1 MSSALRRDPDQH
13 RDEEDTAVQTPTSFE
28 RAEQH
33 ADWGKAAAAIAD
45 ARRTPFW
52 LDDLDH
58 RPSLPQLDE
67 DTTADLVVVGGGYAG
82 LWTALRSKE
91 RYPDR
96 EVVLVEANR
105 IAWAASGRNGGF
117 CEPSLTHGRA
127 NAAIHVAG
135 EEQLAAKLGAQNL
148 ADLLATIDR
157 YGIDCD
163 IQPHGVI
170 KLATEPHQEATIRAL
185 AAADSSIVVLADD
198 ELQAQV
204 RTAAARV
211 GGWATEEGVTLN
223 PAKLAMGLL
232 DACIRLGC
240 RVYEGTPATRIVNL
254 GRGAGVAVETP
265 HGRIT
270 ARHAALATNGFRSL
284 LRRNRLFTV
293 PVYDYAVV
301 TEPLT
306 TAQRESLG
314 WDKRQGVT
322 DMNSRFHY
330 LRLLKDADGND
341 RLLLGGYDAIYH
353 FGKRITPEYDVSEPT
368 FRRLA
373 VHLGVLFPQL
383 EGVRISHA
391 WGGMIDTCSRFFAFF
406 TRAFHG
412 QVVSASGF
420 TGLGVASTRFAADA
434 MLDLLHGEDTERVRS
449 ALVRRRPFPF
459 PPEPFAW
466 PAIRFTAAQM
476 ARSDRRGGKQGLW
489 LWVLEKCK
497 LGFDS

>member
-1 MSSALRRDPDQH
+1 MQR
-13 RDEEDTAVQTPTSFE
+13 PTSFE

-33 ADWGKAAAAIAD
+33 ADFAEAAAALAD
-45 ARRTPFW
+45 ARRLPFW
-52 LDDLDH
+52 LDDLGP
-58 RPSLPQLDE
+58 RAALPALDG
-67 DTTADLVVVGGGYAG
+67 DTASDLVVVGGGYAG

-91 RYPDR
+91 RHPDR
-96 EVVLVEANR
+96 DVVLIEANR

-117 CEPSLTHGRA
+117 CEPSLTHGRG
-127 NAAIHVAG
+127 NATIHVPG
-135 EEQLAAKLGAQNL
+135 DEQLAAKLGEQNL
-148 ADLLATIDR
+148 AELLATVEK

-170 KLATEPHQEATIRAL
+170 KLATEPHQEESLRRL
-185 AAADSSIVVLADD
+185 ADSDPSIVILAGDD
-198 ELQAQV
+198 LRAEV
-204 RTAAARV
+204 RTPAAQM

-232 DACIRLGC
+232 DACIALGC
-240 RVYEGTPATRIVNL
+240 RVYESTRATGIRSL
-254 GRGAGVAVETP
+254 GRGAGVVVTTP
-265 HGRIT
+265 NGRIT
-270 ARHAALATNGFRSL
+270 ARGAALATNGFRSL

-293 PVYDYAVV
+293 PVYDYVVV
-301 TEPLT
+301 TEPLS

-314 WDKRQGVT
+314 WERAQGVT

-330 LRLLKDADGND
+330 MRLLKDAEGRD

-353 FGKRITPEYDVSEPT
+353 FGKRIRREYDVSEPT
-368 FRRLA
+368 FQRLS

-383 EGVRISHA
+383 EGVRFSHA

-406 TRAFHG
+406 TRACQG

-420 TGLGVASTRFAADA
+420 TGLGVASTRFAADV
-434 MLDLLHGEDTERVRS
+434 MLDLLDGEDNERVRS
-449 ALVRRRPFPF
+449 KLVRRRPFPF

-466 PAIRFTAAQM
+466 PAIRFTAGQM

>member
-1 MSSALRRDPDQH
+1 M
-13 RDEEDTAVQTPTSFE
+13 QTPTSFE
-28 RAEQH
+28 RAEQR
-33 ADWGKAAAAIAD
+33 ADRRKAAAAVAG

-52 LDDLDH
+52 LDDLDR
-58 RPSLPQLDE
+58 RPTLPPLEE
-67 DTTADLVVVGGGYAG
+67 DTATDLVVVGGGYAG
-82 LWTALRSKE
+82 LWTALRAKE

-96 EVVLVEANR
+96 DVVLVEANR
-105 IAWAASGRNGGF
+105 VAWAASGRNGGF

-135 EEQLAAKLGAQNL
+135 EEKLAAELGEQNL
-148 ADLLATIDR
+148 AELLATVDR
-157 YGIDCD
+157 YGIECD

-170 KLATEPHQEATIRAL
+170 KLATEPHQEETIRRL
-185 AAADSSIVVLADD
+185 AAADPSIVVLTDE

-211 GGWATEEGVTLN
+211 GGWATAEGVTLN

-240 RVYEGTPATRIVNL
+240 RVYETTPATRIRNL
-254 GRGAGVAVETP
+254 GRGAGVEVSTP
-265 HGRIT
+265 RGRIR
-270 ARHAALATNGFRSL
+270 AAHAALATNGFRSL

-293 PVYDYAVV
+293 PVYDYALV

-306 TAQRESLG
+306 PAQRESLG
-314 WDKRQGVT
+314 WEKRQGVT
-322 DMNSRFHY
+322 DLNSRFHY

-353 FGKRITPEYDVSEPT
+353 FGKRIAPEYDVSEPT
-368 FRRLA
+368 FERLA

-383 EGVRISHA
+383 EGVRFSHA

-412 QVVSASGF
+412 QAVSASGF

-434 MLDLLHGEDTERVRS
+434 MLDLLNDEDTARTRS
-449 ALVRRRPFPF
+449 RLVRRRPFPF

-489 LWVLEKCK
+489 LRILEKCK